1 MADNRTSS
9 LHMAAPAHEVM
20 ALSSPVSFTPKN
32 TANQSTPPLR
42 TQTKSLLSWMSTLI
56 LGLLALLLLYTW
68 HKHLLSAEKMRRE
81 ELENQLLL
89 ARLTLDTVPLNIF
102 WYDHNF
108 TIAMV
113 NEAACRATGLS
124 REELAQKTIHD
135 FDPAFPTDEQGRI
148 KAWEKIKTQRHF
160 SHFGH
165 LCNINGACH
174 PTEEQVSF
182 LSSPDGDYM
191 VVISEDITER
201 MRQEQKLKHNATE
214 LIHAKDMAETA
225 NRLKSEFLSN
235 MSHEIRT
242 PMNAILGYS
251 EMLTQANLTDR
262 EKEYV
267 QAILKSGKALILIIN
282 DILDLSKI
290 EAGRLKIRN
299 QAVDTAMFFQNIAS
313 MFTERAT
320 SKGLKLMIDL
330 DKRIPSPLIFDE
342 TRLRQVLFNLL
353 GNAVTFTDQGHVS
366 LRVRHQ
372 VLGDKKVSLAIAVD
386 DSGSGISAEDQ
397 KTLFEPFRKGSG
409 DQARNSGSSGL
420 GLALSQRLV
429 NLMGGTMSLKS
440 TPGQGSTFEILLP
453 EIQVTNHTPT
463 TPLPVHHGRIT
474 FVGGQVLVVDDVE
487 INCRLIKDFFRTSP
501 VQITAARNGKEA
513 LEALQKI
520 KPDLILMDLKMPV
533 MDGYEAAAII
543 KKDPELA
550 AIPVIAMSASVHHF
564 DNKDS
569 LFDGALTKPFLIND
583 LEREMARFLHYQTDT
598 PSPSPP
604 VQEVPHDMD
613 TFSDVLIMK
622 IQAILSRY
630 DKKSGNLSEASR
642 LGQEIEQL
650 AEDENHA
657 KLATI
662 GKNLRASAEKF
673 DIVSVELI
681 QAELQRYT
689 QTGKSHAP

>member
-1 MADNRTSS
+1 M
-9 LHMAAPAHEVM
+9 
-20 ALSSPVSFTPKN
+20 
-32 TANQSTPPLR
+32 
-42 TQTKSLLSWMSTLI
+42 
-56 LGLLALLLLYTW
+56 LGLLALVLLYTW
-68 HKHLLSAEKMRRE
+68 HRRLLSAEKMRSER
-81 ELENQLLL
+81 LENQLLL
-89 ARLTLDTVPLNIF
+89 ARLTLDTVPLNII

-108 TIAMV
+108 NIAMV

-124 REELAQKTIHD
+124 REELAKKTIHD
-135 FDPAFPTDEQGRI
+135 FDPDFPIDEKGRI
-148 KAWEKIKTQRHF
+148 KSWEKIKTQRHF

-182 LSSPDGDYM
+182 LSAPDGDYV

-201 MRQEQKLKHNATE
+201 MSQEQKLKHNATE

-262 EKEYV
+262 EKDYV

-313 MFTERAT
+313 MFTVRAT
-320 SKGLKLMIDL
+320 GKGLKLMLDL

-353 GNAVTFTDQGHVS
+353 GNAVTFTEQGHVS

-372 VLGDKKVSLAIAVD
+372 VLDDKKISLAIAVD
-386 DSGSGISAEDQ
+386 DSGIGISAEDQ

-409 DQARNSGSSGL
+409 EQARNSGSSGL

-440 TPGQGSTFEILLP
+440 TSGQGSTFEILLP
-453 EIQVTNHTPT
+453 EIQITNHAPN

-487 INCRLIKDFFRTSP
+487 INCRLIKEFFRTSP
-501 VQITAARNGKEA
+501 VQITSAANGKKA

-533 MDGYEAAAII
+533 MDGYEATGII
-543 KKDPELA
+543 KKNPELA

-583 LEREMARFLHYQTDT
+583 LEREMARFLQYQTDT
-598 PSPSPP
+598 PTPAPP
-604 VQEVPHDMD
+604 VREAPPGID
-613 TFSDVLIMK
+613 TFPDSLIMK
-622 IQAILSRY
+622 IQAILSKY
-630 DKKSGNLSEASR
+630 IKKSGNLSEASL

-650 AEDENHA
+650 AQDENHA
-657 KLATI
+657 ELAII
-662 GKNLRASAEKF
+662 GRNLRVSAEKF
-673 DIVSVELI
+673 DILSVEHF